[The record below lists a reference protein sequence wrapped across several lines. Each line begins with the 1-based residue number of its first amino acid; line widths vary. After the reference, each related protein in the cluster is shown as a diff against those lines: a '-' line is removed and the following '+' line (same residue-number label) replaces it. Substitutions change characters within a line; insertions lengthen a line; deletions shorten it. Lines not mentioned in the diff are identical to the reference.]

1 MGSVIIKESVERVGE
16 VSITKVEYEFESYED
31 FASWQ
36 ADKNKALTD
45 AITSLTGGYG
55 GSILDEFEDPETS
68 AVVDINVKPKKGTL
82 N

>member
-1 MGSVIIKESVERVGE
+1 MGTIRITDSIERYGESP
-16 VSITKVEYEFESYED
+16 ITKVEYEFESYED

-55 GSILDEFEDPETS
+55 GDSIDDSGPMF
-68 AVVDINVKPKKGTL
+68 ADIQVKKKL
-82 N
+82 RRH

>member
-1 MGSVIIKESVERVGE
+1 MGSVKITDSIERYGEST
-16 VSITKVEYEFESYED
+16 ITKVEYEFESYED

-55 GSILDEFEDPETS
+55 VDSIDDHELLSGEIKVT
-68 AVVDINVKPKKGTL
+68 KKTTKH
-82 N
+82 

>member
-1 MGSVIIKESVERVGE
+1 MGTIRITDSIERYGESTV
-16 VSITKVEYEFESYED
+16 TKVEYEFESYED

-55 GSILDEFEDPETS
+55 IDTLDDQPMFADIQVKKKET
-68 AVVDINVKPKKGTL
+68 IN
-82 N
+82 

>member
-1 MGSVIIKESVERVGE
+1 MGTIRITDSIERYGESTV
-16 VSITKVEYEFESYED
+16 TKVEYEFESYED

-36 ADKNKALTD
+36 VDKNKALTD

-55 GSILDEFEDPETS
+55 GDTLDGQETMF
-68 AVVDINVKPKKGTL
+68 ADIQVKKKTKETL

>member
-1 MGSVIIKESVERVGE
+1 MAGIKITDSIERYGESTV
-16 VSITKVEYEFESYED
+16 TKVEYEFESYED

-55 GSILDEFEDPETS
+55 GDSMDGSEPFNAEIKVAKKET
-68 AVVDINVKPKKGTL
+68 KH
-82 N
+82 

>member
-1 MGSVIIKESVERVGE
+1 MASVKITDSIERYGESTV
-16 VSITKVEYEFESYED
+16 TKVEYEFESYED

-55 GSILDEFEDPETS
+55 DRLDEPMF
-68 AVVDINVKPKKGTL
+68 ADIQVKKKTKETL

>member
-1 MGSVIIKESVERVGE
+1 MGKITITDSIERVGE
-16 VSITKVEYEFESYED
+16 ASITKVEYEFESYED

-55 GSILDEFEDPETS
+55 GDSIDGQETMFS
-68 AVVDINVKPKKGTL
+68 DIQVKKKTKETL

>member
-1 MGSVIIKESVERVGE
+1 MGKITITDSIERYGESTV
-16 VSITKVEYEFESYED
+16 TKVEYEFESYED

-55 GSILDEFEDPETS
+55 GDSMDDYEPFNAEIKVT
-68 AVVDINVKPKKGTL
+68 KKTTKH
-82 N
+82 

>member
-1 MGSVIIKESVERVGE
+1 MGTIRITDSIERYGESTV
-16 VSITKVEYEFESYED
+16 TKVEYEFESYED

-55 GSILDEFEDPETS
+55 GDSMDESEPLNDEIKV
-68 AVVDINVKPKKGTL
+68 AKKTTKH
-82 N
+82 

>member
-1 MGSVIIKESVERVGE
+1 MAGIKITDSIERVGE

-55 GSILDEFEDPETS
+55 GDTLDDQPMF
-68 AVVDINVKPKKGTL
+68 ADIQVKKKEPIKH
-82 N
+82 

>member
-1 MGSVIIKESVERVGE
+1 MAGIKITDSIERYGESTV
-16 VSITKVEYEFESYED
+16 TKVEYEFESYED

-55 GSILDEFEDPETS
+55 GDTIDDPEPLS
-68 AVVDINVKPKKGTL
+68 AELKVTKKTTKH
-82 N
+82 

>member
-1 MGSVIIKESVERVGE
+1 MGTIHITDSIERYGESTV
-16 VSITKVEYEFESYED
+16 TKVEYEFESYED

-55 GSILDEFEDPETS
+55 GDSIDDPEPLSGEIKVT
-68 AVVDINVKPKKGTL
+68 KKTTKH
-82 N
+82 

>member
-1 MGSVIIKESVERVGE
+1 MGSVKITDSIERVGE
-16 VSITKVEYEFESYED
+16 ASITKVEYEFESYED

-45 AITSLTGGYG
+45 AITNLTGGYDG
-55 GSILDEFEDPETS
+55 DSIDGQPMF
-68 AVVDINVKPKKGTL
+68 ADIQVKKKTKETL

>member
-1 MGSVIIKESVERVGE
+1 MGTIRITDSIERYGESTV
-16 VSITKVEYEFESYED
+16 TKVEYEFERYED

-55 GSILDEFEDPETS
+55 GDSIDDQPMFADIQVKKKET
-68 AVVDINVKPKKGTL
+68 IN
-82 N
+82 

>member
-1 MGSVIIKESVERVGE
+1 MAGIKITDSIERVGE

-55 GSILDEFEDPETS
+55 GDSIDDPEPLN
-68 AVVDINVKPKKGTL
+68 AEIKVAKKTTKH
-82 N
+82 

>member
-1 MGSVIIKESVERVGE
+1 MGTIRITDSIERYGESTV
-16 VSITKVEYEFESYED
+16 TKVEYEFESYED

-55 GSILDEFEDPETS
+55 GDSMDAGFEEPIPMFADIQVKKKET
-68 AVVDINVKPKKGTL
+68 IN
-82 N
+82 

>member
-1 MGSVIIKESVERVGE
+1 MGSVKITDSIERVGE
-16 VSITKVEYEFESYED
+16 STVTKVEYEFESYED

-55 GSILDEFEDPETS
+55 GDTLDEPMF
-68 AVVDINVKPKKGTL
+68 ADIQVKKKEPIKH
-82 N
+82 

>member
-1 MGSVIIKESVERVGE
+1 MAGIKITDSIERVGE
-16 VSITKVEYEFESYED
+16 ASITKVEYEFSSYED

-55 GSILDEFEDPETS
+55 GDTLDDTEPLNAEIEVTKKET
-68 AVVDINVKPKKGTL
+68 KH
-82 N
+82 